1 MQSFRASS
9 GPFEIQLRFTPDEI
23 DEMCAEALVKAGY
36 LPNAPKAIR
45 IDRFI
50 EKHFTPNVSYEDL
63 GPGILGYTAFN
74 KDGSIRGVGVSS
86 RLEDGRPSSER
97 RLRSTLAHE
106 AGHCLLHPSLF
117 MQGDGQVHFDVAE
130 NTNVSRKDGRFLC
143 RDTDVEPGT
152 ARQQVR
158 RYDGRWW
165 EWQANRAIGGFL
177 LPKPLVTVAVEPFLK
192 RSLVTASP
200 SLPAAGREAA
210 ERSIATTFEVN
221 PVVARIRLSEMFPPQ
236 GGQQFEF

>member
-1 MQSFRASS
+1 MQSFKASS
-9 GPFEIQLRFTPDEI
+9 GPFEIQLRFSPDEI
-23 DEMCAEALVKAGY
+23 DEMCAEALGKAGCM
-36 LPNAPKAIR
+36 PKMPEPVR

-50 EKHFTPNVSYEDL
+50 EKHFSPNVSYEDL

-106 AGHCLLHPSLF
+106 AGHCLLHPILF
-117 MQGDGQVHFDVAE
+117 MQGDGQAHLNVAGSA
-130 NTNVSRKDGRFLC
+130 NVSRADGRFLC
-143 RDTDVEPGT
+143 RDSDVDPGT
-152 ARQQVR
+152 GRQQVR

-177 LPKPLVTVAVEPFLK
+177 LPKSLVAASVEPFLK
-192 RSLVTASP
+192 RSLVTSSP
-200 SLPAAGREAA
+200 SLPAAVRDVA
-210 ERSIATTFEVN
+210 ERNVAITFEVN
-221 PVVARIRLSEMFPPQ
+221 PVVARIRLSEMFPDHK
-236 GGQQFEF
+236 GQQIEF